1 MFRFENPEYLYLLL
15 ALPLLAGLFLL
26 VMRHYKQVRR
36 HLCDARLFREQVP
49 DYSWKR
55 SITKFVLLM
64 SVLFFIIVMLARPQ
78 LGLVEEKDSTQ
89 GIEVAFIV
97 DVSNSMLAR
106 DVSPNRLDRSKL
118 LVSALTDRM
127 KNDKIALGVF
137 AGEAYPQLPITNDY
151 VSAKL
156 FLDNFTPGMV
166 TLQGT
171 SLAKAI
177 NLGRISFTD
186 KKDVGKAIVVITD
199 GEDHAEGAIEA
210 AKAAKEEGLKVYVLG
225 AGTPQGTK
233 IQWPDGTFLRDRDN
247 QEVVTALNEDMCREV
262 AKAGGGAYFRID
274 NSDAA
279 QQGLQAEFSQL
290 KKAGNVSN
298 FSSYDEQFQAVAL
311 LALTLLI
318 VEIFVLERKNPL
330 FKRLRLFGR

>member
-1 MFRFENPEYLYLLL
+1 
-15 ALPLLAGLFLL
+15 
-26 VMRHYKQVRR
+26 
-36 HLCDARLFREQVP
+36 
-49 DYSWKR
+49 
-55 SITKFVLLM
+55 
-64 SVLFFIIVMLARPQ
+64 
-78 LGLVEEKDSTQ
+78 
-89 GIEVAFIV
+89 
-97 DVSNSMLAR
+97 
-106 DVSPNRLDRSKL
+106 
-118 LVSALTDRM
+118 
-127 KNDKIALGVF
+127 
-137 AGEAYPQLPITNDY
+137 
-151 VSAKL
+151 
-156 FLDNFTPGMV
+156 MV

-186 KKDVGKAIVVITD
+186 NKDVGKAIVVITD
-199 GEDHAEGAIEA
+199 GEDHEEGAIEA